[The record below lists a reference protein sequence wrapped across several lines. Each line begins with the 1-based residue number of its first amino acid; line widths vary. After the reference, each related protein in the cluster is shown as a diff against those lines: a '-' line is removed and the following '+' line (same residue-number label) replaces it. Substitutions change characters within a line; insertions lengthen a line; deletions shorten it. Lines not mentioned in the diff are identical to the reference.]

1 MSKIK
6 TELQVDNIHVLND
19 TLVNTPDN
27 FVGGKIQHF
36 YENWSRLTSDK
47 WILNVICGYNI
58 EFENTPIQ
66 NKESK
71 ELVFNSDET
80 NMVQREIENIWQ
92 KDIIHSVTNVRNQYI
107 SNIFARPKKD
117 GTYRVILNLKVLNC
131 EIEKHHFKMETL
143 KSASQCI

>member
-58 EFENTPIQ
+58 EFENTPTGIQ
-66 NKESK
+66 NKEPK

-80 NMVQREIENIWQ
+80 NMVQREIEKCLQ

-107 SNIFARPKKD
+107 SNIFVRPTKD
-117 GTYRVILNLKVLNC
+117 GTYKSYIK
-131 EIEKHHFKMETL
+131 L
-143 KSASQCI
+143 KSFKL